1 MLLLKLDKPPKY
13 SSVVVRR
20 FGAEKRPTLAPNLR
34 FKSVVEIVQ
43 NRRRYSPTYSEYI
56 LRKQL
61 GMVICYNGF
70 LCAIFPTGKRT
81 LGGEK
86 PPRRACDF
94 VVLNFHENTVFRFF

>member
-1 MLLLKLDKPPKY
+1 MCGSAIGPWHLYTHPGSGLHAY
-13 SSVVVRR
+13 GAM
-20 FGAEKRPTLAPNLR
+20 GAERT

-43 NRRRYSPTYSEYI
+43 NRRRCSPTYSEYI

-81 LGGEK
+81 LGGRK
-86 PPRRACDF
+86 AARAACTF
-94 VVLNFHENTVFRFF
+94 VVLYFHENAVFRFF